1 MGNSACCTS
10 LERKEALILQ
20 NELMV
25 EIEETNVKN
34 LKEDSNSNKNISKGN
49 IFKKTSTVQS
59 PMTAEYE
66 DFTNPLPNIVIIR
79 RKKNY

>member
-25 EIEETNVKN
+25 EIEDMNVKH
-34 LKEDSNSNKNISKGN
+34 LKGYSNSNKNINKGDF
-49 IFKKTSTVQS
+49 FKKTSTVQS